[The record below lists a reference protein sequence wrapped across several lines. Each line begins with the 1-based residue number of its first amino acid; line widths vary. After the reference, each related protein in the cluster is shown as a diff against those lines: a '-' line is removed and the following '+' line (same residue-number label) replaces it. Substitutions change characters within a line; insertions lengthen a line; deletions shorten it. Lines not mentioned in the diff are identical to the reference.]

1 MVEMCTPTQWNAPLN
16 QGKSGNVDPKH
27 ACCLLVRA
35 NRENGLCQKFKAY
48 NTSHLGTR
56 DRWYHY
62 LRIQITA
69 ITTQSPHG
77 NPTILPLSS
86 SRLILDS
93 LFGSAGSRRRVRF
106 LDSVH
111 VSSQVLFNAQFS
123 SCVRIVSSWVPF
135 LEGESK
141 TWEKNLRGW

>member
-1 MVEMCTPTQWNAPLN
+1 MVEMCTPAQWNAPLN
-16 QGKSGNVDPKH
+16 QGKSGNIEPKY
-27 ACCLLVRA
+27 AVCLSLLP
-35 NRENGLCQKFKAY
+35 NRENGMCQKFKAY

-93 LFGSAGSRRRVRF
+93 PIFEAFGSAGSRRRVRF

-111 VSSQVLFNAQFS
+111 VSSQVLFSAQFS
-123 SCVRIVSSWVPF
+123 PCVPPVCV
-135 LEGESK
+135 
-141 TWEKNLRGW
+141 